1 MFSKATDVDS
11 SFKLCKALP
20 AEDILCS
27 DTITLGEVALD
38 TPCTLAVQV
47 VDGEVLT
54 LLSNSKTVMMRYFD

>member
-1 MFSKATDVDS
+1 MFSKATYVDL

-27 DTITLGEVALD
+27 DTITLSEVGLD
-38 TPCTLAVQV
+38 TPCTLAVQA

-54 LLSNSKTVMMRYFD
+54 LLSNSKAVMVR